1 MSIAKTIEKTPMQ
14 SKKFL
19 AYLLSNIVNKALIFW
34 MVQKGVGG
42 TTIAWTVTAAAFID
56 IGYILGQAAL
66 DGFVRMA
73 HVKGASI
80 IKSAKN
86 IKIESSEE
94 SGDQPPLP

>member
-1 MSIAKTIEKTPMQ
+1 MSLAKTIEKAPMQ

-19 AYLLSNIVNKALIFW
+19 AYLLSNIINKIIIFW
-34 MVQKGVGG
+34 MVQKNIGG

-73 HVKGASI
+73 QIKGPF
-80 IKSAKN
+80 KN
-86 IKIESSEE
+86 KKESEPTQDSV
-94 SGDQPPLP
+94 

>member
-1 MSIAKTIEKTPMQ
+1 MSLAKAIEKTPMQ

-19 AYLLSNIVNKALIFW
+19 AYLLSNIINKLIIFW

-73 HVKGASI
+73 QIKGPF
-80 IKSAKN
+80 KN
-86 IKIESSEE
+86 KALEEKESDSNQD
-94 SGDQPPLP
+94 SV

>member
-1 MSIAKTIEKTPMQ
+1 MSILKTVEKTPMQ

-19 AYLLSNIVNKALIFW
+19 AYLLSNIVNKVLIFW
-34 MVQKGVGG
+34 MVTKDVSG

-73 HVKGASI
+73 Q
-80 IKSAKN
+80 IKTPLKKVEDELEN
-86 IKIESSEE
+86 KKEE
-94 SGDQPPLP
+94 SPTGP

>member
-73 HVKGASI
+73 HVKGVSI
-80 IKSAKN
+80 IKSTKN
-86 IKIESSEE
+86 ISVES
-94 SGDQPPLP
+94 SGDQPTLP

>member
-34 MVQKGVGG
+34 MVQKEVSG

-80 IKSAKN
+80 IKSK
-86 IKIESSEE
+86 KITKTDSSEE
-94 SGDQPPLP
+94 GDDQPTLP

>member
-1 MSIAKTIEKTPMQ
+1 MSLAKTIEKTPMQ

-19 AYLLSNIVNKALIFW
+19 AYLLSNIINKLIIFW
-34 MVQKGVGG
+34 MVQKGVSG

-73 HVKGASI
+73 QIKGPF
-80 IKSAKN
+80 KN
-86 IKIESSEE
+86 KALQQKDSDTNQDSV
-94 SGDQPPLP
+94 

>member
-1 MSIAKTIEKTPMQ
+1 MSILKTVEKTPLH

-19 AYLLSNIVNKALIFW
+19 AYLLSNIANKALIFW
-34 MVQKGVGG
+34 MVTKDTSG

-73 HVKGASI
+73 QIKTPLKKVEDDAEKESI
-80 IKSAKN
+80 DS
-86 IKIESSEE
+86 
-94 SGDQPPLP
+94 

>member
-1 MSIAKTIEKTPMQ
+1 MSLAKTIEKTPMQ

-19 AYLLSNIVNKALIFW
+19 AYLLSNIINKLIIFW
-34 MVQKGVGG
+34 MIQNGVSG

-73 HVKGASI
+73 Q
-80 IKSAKN
+80 IKEPFKKSPLQ
-86 IKIESSEE
+86 ESDSDTI
-94 SGDQPPLP
+94 SS

>member
-1 MSIAKTIEKTPMQ
+1 MSLAKAIEKTPMQ

-19 AYLLSNIVNKALIFW
+19 AYLLSNIINKLIIFW

-73 HVKGASI
+73 QIKGPF
-80 IKSAKN
+80 KN
-86 IKIESSEE
+86 KTLEEKESDSNQD
-94 SGDQPPLP
+94 SV